1 MEKRE
6 LIAEKER
13 EILTLKNRLSANTS
27 DIGDYKI
34 IKIYEARL
42 KGEAD
47 PYDADDIINQ
57 REEARE
63 LINQLQHEIEILENE

>member
-27 DIGDYKI
+27 DIGDYKS
-34 IKIYEARL
+34 KRQ
-42 KGEAD
+42 
-47 PYDADDIINQ
+47 N
-57 REEARE
+57 
-63 LINQLQHEIEILENE
+63 IL